1 VTGTYAYYAFGPV
14 RAHTGASTDWTYTGE
29 QNDATGLEYLRARY
43 YDPAIGRF
51 LTQDPVRGFALSP
64 QSLNRYPYVLNN
76 PANLTDPYGY
86 NPWDKLRHVV
96 GKVVDAGECVLNP
109 LACAKTTVDDKV
121 LDPWVFNR
129 VPGGDA
135 LRCVYKHG
143 PVGCP
148 VRKAAEALGGEGC
161 RLAKEAGK
169 FVVTRSPA
177 CYQRTL
183 AYTVICG
190 GQAAGAAAT
199 GAGASYAVYT
209 VGLNPACTALLA
221 SVVYAC
227 SQ

>member
-1 VTGTYAYYAFGPV
+1 VTGTYAYDAFGPV
-14 RAHTGASTDWTYTGE
+14 RAHTGAATEWTCTGE
-29 QNDATGLEYLRARY
+29 QNDASGLEYLRARY

-51 LTQDPVRGFALSP
+51 ITQDPVHGFALSP
-64 QSLNRYPYVLNN
+64 LSLSRYSYVLNN

-143 PVGCP
+143 PEGCLE
-148 VRKAAEALGGEGC
+148 RKAAEVLGGEGC
-161 RLAKEAGK
+161 RLAKEGWEFLSSRTPECYVAGSGL
-169 FVVTRSPA
+169 VIWTGVLISSTPSGAPLWSGPA
-177 CYQRTL
+177 QTPAYQRL
-183 AYTVICG
+183 FWA
-190 GQAAGAAAT
+190 
-199 GAGASYAVYT
+199 T
-209 VGLNPACTALLA
+209 VG
-221 SVVYAC
+221 AC
-227 SQ
+227 SQSR